1 MNRNLLKLVI
11 AIVSIVLL
19 SLTAVQ
25 IYWVRNAISIE
36 RINFEN
42 KVNSSAKEVVYKLEK
57 IKTYNTLSQ
66 SNQTRN
72 RFINYLSTIDSISL
86 ALSDDVDS
94 IKTTADM
101 RRLLQKS
108 NLAQEIKTGMIDDKQ
123 PFQIE
128 RHLNMQILDSLLRH
142 ELEVHNITSDYAYGV
157 YSSGKGQMIYE
168 STDKYKTELLK
179 QGFVFTL
186 YPYEF
191 SPKPDYLMIYFPY
204 EMRFLLKQMA
214 GIVLISLLLILIIIM
229 LFIYI
234 IKIIVWQRRL
244 SEMKNDFINNMTH
257 EIKTPISTISLASEA
272 LRDDTIKRN
281 EQLVNNYLK
290 VINDEN
296 NRLAGIA
303 EKILQAAIIENENF
317 SFNREKVNLHEII
330 NLIIN
335 NLIIQVEVKD
345 GTLTFEK
352 GADRPV
358 VSGDKMHL
366 TNAIANLIENANKY
380 SPRKPRIRLTTENY
394 SEGVKVCVTDTGMG
408 ISTENQKKIFDKL
421 YRVPT
426 GNLHDVKGFGLGLSY
441 VKTIIELHG
450 GQVTVES
457 ELNKGSRF
465 CVYIPFSSKKKPI
478 SPQQ

>member
-1 MNRNLLKLVI
+1 MNRNLLTLVI
-11 AIVSIVLL
+11 VVVSIVLL
-19 SLTAVQ
+19 GLTAVQ

-42 KVNSSAKEVVYKLEK
+42 RVNSSAKEVIYKLEK
-57 IKTYNTLSQ
+57 IKTYNALSE

-72 RFINYLSTIDSISL
+72 RFIKYLSTIDSISL
-86 ALSDDVDS
+86 ALSEDVDL
-94 IKTTADM
+94 IKSNADL

-108 NLAQEIKTGMIDDKQ
+108 NLAQEIIAEMIDGNQ

-128 RHLNMQILDSLLRH
+128 RHLNFEVLDSLLTR
-142 ELEVHNITSDYAYGV
+142 ELLMHNITSDYAFGV
-157 YSSGKGQMIYE
+157 YSSAKGRMIYE
-168 STDKYKTELLK
+168 SSDKYKAELLK

-191 SPKPDYLMIYFPY
+191 SAKPDYLMIYFPY

-214 GIVLISLLLILIIIM
+214 GIILISLLLILVIIM

-234 IKIIVWQRRL
+234 IKIVVWQRRL

-257 EIKTPISTISLASEA
+257 EIKTPISTISLACEA
-272 LRDDTIKRN
+272 MRDEAIKCN
-281 EQLVNNYLK
+281 EQLTDSYLK

-317 SFNREKVNLHEII
+317 RFNREKINLHDII
-330 NLIIN
+330 NTVIN

-345 GTLTFEK
+345 GSLTFDK
-352 GADRPV
+352 GAEKPV

-366 TNAIANLIENANKY
+366 TNAISNLIDNANKY
-380 SPRKPRIRLTTENY
+380 SPRRPRIRVTTANY
-394 SEGVKVCVTDTGMG
+394 HEGVKICVMDNGMG
-408 ISTENQKKIFDKL
+408 ISAENQKKIFDKL
-421 YRVPT
+421 YRVHT

-450 GQVTVES
+450 GRVMVES
-457 ELNKGSRF
+457 ELKKGTKF
-465 CVYIPFSSKKKPI
+465 CIYIPFSSKMKQIEP
-478 SPQQ
+478 